1 MIKIITTF
9 ILFFVFL
16 NIAEAD
22 VYKHKDK
29 NGKIY
34 YTDNPPADS
43 KGYKRIIKTKVIV
56 RLRKQNNQ
64 LGRLSSFSKG
74 GFSKKGFLEAE
85 SLNRYV
91 SLGGRGN
98 VRYSSRSAGRYRKMS
113 NSAKANKRKYSAYV
127 AQSARKYNVD
137 ERLVHA
143 VILAESA
150 YNPNARSPVGAVGL
164 MQLMP
169 ATARRFG
176 VTNRRD
182 PKQSI
187 DGGTHYLKILLRM
200 FNSTKL
206 AVAGYNAGEGAVL
219 KYNRTVPPYRE
230 TRNYVKKVLA
240 YYRG

>member
-1 MIKIITTF
+1 M
-9 ILFFVFL
+9 LFFIFL
-16 NIAEAD
+16 NTALAD
-22 VYKHKDK
+22 VYKYKGSD
-29 NGKIY
+29 GKIY
-34 YTDNPPADS
+34 YTDSPPN
-43 KGYKRIIKTKVIV
+43 KKYKRIIRTKVIV
-56 RLRKQNNQ
+56 RLRKENNQ

-85 SLNRYV
+85 SLNRHV

-98 VRYSSRSAGRYRKMS
+98 VTYRNRYRKMS